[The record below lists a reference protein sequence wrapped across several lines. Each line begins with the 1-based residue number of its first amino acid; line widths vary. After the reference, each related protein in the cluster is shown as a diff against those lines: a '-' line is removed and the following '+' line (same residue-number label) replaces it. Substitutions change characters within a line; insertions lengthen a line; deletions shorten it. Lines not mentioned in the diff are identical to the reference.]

1 MGKDWLVM
9 KEPRAERL
17 VEELKTTV
25 ERLNKLDALLRKM
38 EVSYSLHRS
47 TRDTPWVLND
57 VVQRVE
63 Y

>member
-1 MGKDWLVM
+1 MGKDWMVM

>member
-1 MGKDWLVM
+1 M
-9 KEPRAERL
+9 KEPRAEKL

-47 TRDTPWVLND
+47 TRDTPWVLDD